1 MDKKLVKYS
10 KNGIVIFGL
19 SNALINA
26 IQQLNSIKEN
36 PEQVFNWSKIFKSAG
51 NGAILGGLG
60 GAFLG
65 GVVDSNNHKKQRLN
79 TSAILSTVVSNIRL
93 DKENPIYK
101 KLSVKANRI
110 INVIEKNFKNSLGGS
125 PLKIGSTED
134 STSLSDSFDH

>member
-1 MDKKLVKYS
+1 MDKKLIKYS

-36 PEQVFNWSKIFKSAG
+36 PEQVFDWSKILKSAG

-60 GAFLG
+60 GAFLDG
-65 GVVDSNNHKKQRLN
+65 IVDSNNDKKQRLN

-93 DKENPIYK
+93 DKKNPVYK
-101 KLSVKANRI
+101 KLSIKANKI
-110 INVIEKNFKNSLGGS
+110 INEMNKYKSI
-125 PLKIGSTED
+125 
-134 STSLSDSFDH
+134 